1 VALDFLKRTARFAQG
16 DGGSIKTRLLRS
28 GFWVG
33 LSHSLGTVLN
43 LGRSIALARL
53 LTPEIFGLMGLA
65 LVVVRATESFTRP
78 GIAQAL
84 IARQQDFNSA
94 AGTAFSMLA
103 ARGVLLAVLMCIAA
117 PWIAHFYDSDELG
130 PMLMALSS
138 VFIISSVSNIHII
151 NRQRE
156 LDFRSQTWL
165 QQVAAIIG
173 TVVTVWLA
181 WWLRSVWALVAG
193 QIVQATFNTLLSY
206 YFIRERAG
214 FAFDRAVA
222 RDLFAYGKFI
232 TGSSLVLYIAA
243 ELDSAVIGKMLGAG
257 PLGYYTLAA
266 TIGSLVTLNITRIA
280 AGIMM
285 PAYSKLQSNPPAV
298 RAAFLRVFSLVMVIV
313 MPASIGLIV
322 AADPLIYVVYG
333 EKWLPAVV
341 PLQMFAVFGI
351 FRCLLSFSG
360 YMFEGIGQPKVA
372 FQLGVLRLVAVA
384 SLIVPLINQWG
395 ILGAAITVTIGGF
408 VQAMTGFIF
417 LRRFVSISIGDVSG
431 VMWRPLWTSLIM
443 AAAVL
448 LLLRYGVDGHTIP
461 GLLATVLVGV
471 VVFGALNVQTARDA
485 IATIKGRKKSNPL
498 SA

>member
-1 VALDFLKRTARFAQG
+1 MPIRFLKRTARFAQG

-28 GFWVG
+28 GIWVG
-33 LSHSLGTVLN
+33 LSQSFGIVLN

-53 LTPEIFGLMGLA
+53 LTPDIFGLMGLA

-103 ARGVLLAVLMCIAA
+103 MRGLLLSALMCILA
-117 PWIAHFYDSDELG
+117 PWIAQFYESRELG
-130 PMLMALSS
+130 PMLMAMSA
-138 VFIISSVSNIHII
+138 VFVISSLSNIHII

-165 QQVAAIIG
+165 QQATLLLG
-173 TVVTVWLA
+173 TAVTIWLA
-181 WWLRSVWALVAG
+181 WWLRSVWALVIG
-193 QIVQATFNTLLSY
+193 QIVQASLNTLLSY
-206 YFIRERAG
+206 FFIRERVR
-214 FAFDRAVA
+214 FSFDRAVA

-232 TGSSLVLYIAA
+232 TGSSLVIYIAA
-243 ELDSAVIGKMLGAG
+243 ELDSAVIGKMLGTTQ
-257 PLGYYTLAA
+257 LGYYTLAA

-280 AGIMM
+280 ASIMM

-298 RAAFLRVFSLVMVIV
+298 RAAFLRVLSLVMLIV

-341 PLQMFAVFGI
+341 PLQMFAVFGV

-384 SLIVPLINQWG
+384 SLIVPLIHEWG
-395 ILGAAITVTIGGF
+395 ILGAAITVTIGGI
-408 VQAMTGFIF
+408 VQSMTGFVF
-417 LRRFVSISIGDVSG
+417 LRRFVSISMGDVFG
-431 VMWRPLWTSLIM
+431 VMWRPLWTSLVM
-443 AAAVL
+443 GGAVAL
-448 LLLRYGVDGHTIP
+448 VLGYGVNGHTIA
-461 GLLATVLVGV
+461 GLLAAVIVGV
-471 VVFGALNVQTARDA
+471 IVFGALNVPTLRAA
-485 IATIKGRKKSNPL
+485 IGTLKGGAKEV
-498 SA
+498 AA